1 MFDRETRRE
10 KVLEN
15 LAKEERIK
23 QTTLAGNGMKSVV
36 NSFKIQS
43 KLNKDGFQ
51 NIREK
56 AHKKTIQEEK
66 IEEQCKKAEENFF
79 RTLSHEKDKRCK
91 AGKPMHYTEH
101 S

>member
-1 MFDRETRRE
+1 M
-10 KVLEN
+10 LEN

-43 KLNKDGFQ
+43 KLNKRGFE

-56 AHKKTIQEEK
+56 AHKKTHQEREK
-66 IEEQCKKAEENFF
+66 DELCEKAEKHFF
-79 RTLSHEKDKRCK
+79 ATLSREKQLRLE
-91 AGKPMHYTEH
+91 AEKPLIYTE
-101 S
+101 SS